1 MSDSTFDT
9 NESDSSRVLIIGVGI
24 AGPALGLALRR
35 AGIRCAV
42 YDAGAAPRDLGGAFL
57 NLAPNGLKVLEGL
70 GLEQRVEEL
79 GFVNDRLVFHDAQGR
94 IQKHVQVGGVTML
107 RGVLSRVL
115 REAAMSA
122 GVPFV
127 FGKQVEWVQERDGA
141 VTVAFADGTAKT
153 ARLLVG
159 ADGVHSRVRRSV
171 FPDAPRP
178 TYTGLVNLGGI
189 VETDLPP
196 TGKAMHVYFGRRAFF
211 GYAVRTSGET
221 YWFSN
226 APFLEEPMPD
236 DPAVV
241 HGGAYRDRLL
251 ELHDGDPAEIS
262 QILSAVSGRIGIYPI
277 YDLPKLTHWHSPS
290 VCLIGDAAHVV
301 GPHMGQGASLA
312 LEDAFALSQCL
323 RDASD
328 PSKAFDTFERM
339 RRARVDRASR
349 PARGA
354 GQRKPPPA
362 TLGRKLRDL
371 MVPRF
376 LRRTGNASQWMHN
389 YPVDWDEPIGAG

>member
-1 MSDSTFDT
+1 MSDRTLDDD
-9 NESDSSRVLIIGVGI
+9 SDSNRVLIIGVGI

-57 NLAPNGLKVLEGL
+57 NVAPNGLKVLEGL
-70 GLEQRVEEL
+70 GLEHRVEEL

-94 IQKHVQVGGVTML
+94 IQRHVQVGGVTML

-115 REAAMSA
+115 REAAMNA

-153 ARLLVG
+153 AWLLVG
-159 ADGVHSRVRRSV
+159 ADGVHSRVRRGI

-226 APFLEEPMPD
+226 APFLEEPLPD

-241 HGGAYRDRLL
+241 HGEAYRDRLL
-251 ELHDGDPAEIS
+251 ELHDGDPPEIA
-262 QILSAVSGRIGIYPI
+262 QILGAVGGRIGIYPI
-277 YDLPKLTHWHSPS
+277 YDLPKLSHWHSRC

-301 GPHMGQGASLA
+301 TPHMGQGASLA

-323 RDASD
+323 RGASD
-328 PSKAFDTFERM
+328 PSKAFETFEHQ
-339 RRARVDRASR
+339 RRARIDRASR

-354 GQRKPPPA
+354 VQRINPP
-362 TLGRKLRDL
+362 TTFGRRIREWV
-371 MVPRF
+371 VPRF
-376 LRRTGNASQWMHN
+376 LRRSPVGVPWMHN